1 MVTHCFDKTYRIYS
15 STFQMGL
22 LHQFNDSTEI
32 AVSELARGINVSDT
46 EIVRHLFPL
55 IKAGLLRLHGA
66 DGANLKPT
74 SCDDIPPGA
83 RARLNASFSHKR
95 TRVKI
100 NIVDHSRQ
108 PLKETKPSTEIIQDR
123 KMSVQ
128 AAISRVMKIRKEASH
143 RDLVVQVQEQ
153 LRHLFDV
160 DPPFVKRNIEDLINK
175 DYLHR
180 LEGREPGKEGY
191 KYVA

>member
-1 MVTHCFDKTYRIYS
+1 
-15 STFQMGL
+15 
-22 LHQFNDSTEI
+22 
-32 AVSELARGINVSDT
+32 
-46 EIVRHLFPL
+46 
-55 IKAGLLRLHGA
+55 
-66 DGANLKPT
+66 
-74 SCDDIPPGA
+74 
-83 RARLNASFSHKR
+83 
-95 TRVKI
+95 
-100 NIVDHSRQ
+100 
-108 PLKETKPSTEIIQDR
+108 
-123 KMSVQ
+123 MSVQ